1 MEVIKM
7 IMLII
12 LLIGFWDS
20 LEDMIDDANA
30 KNFIVFA
37 IIVITMLVIMAT
49 I

>member
-20 LEDMIDDANA
+20 FAKMIDDANA
-30 KNFIVFA
+30 KNFILFA